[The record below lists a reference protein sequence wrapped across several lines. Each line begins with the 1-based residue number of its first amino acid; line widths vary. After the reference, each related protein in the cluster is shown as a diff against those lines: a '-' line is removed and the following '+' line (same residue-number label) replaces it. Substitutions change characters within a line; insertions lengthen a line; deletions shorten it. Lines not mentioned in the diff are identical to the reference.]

1 MLFIQIVIQTGI
13 FFFFFLIGLEE
24 IGILSIFSVLRM
36 WLFVSPAVRFVVPF
50 ALAVPRSIDLGP
62 MPLLALA
69 SVISI
74 SSLGVVAKIL
84 IDYGKLKEPL
94 GLEIFRLTA
103 VPEFIGLVVT
113 SPFIQLANPSSF
125 QKTVNALSR
134 RLRPA

>member
-13 FFFFFLIGLEE
+13 FFLFFLIGLEE

-74 SSLGVVAKIL
+74 SSLGVVAK
-84 IDYGKLKEPL
+84 
-94 GLEIFRLTA
+94 
-103 VPEFIGLVVT
+103 
-113 SPFIQLANPSSF
+113 NPH
-125 QKTVNALSR
+125 
-134 RLRPA
+134 